1 LLVGFPTFPPQGV
14 VAKGKTMNRKLQ
26 KAELDAE
33 LVKAL
38 VEDSHKSYVQLAREF
53 GVSINYVTGI
63 VQRHGLC
70 RKRGR
75 GSPAWKPKKQAV

>member
-1 LLVGFPTFPPQGV
+1 
-14 VAKGKTMNRKLQ
+14 MNKKLQ
-26 KAELDAE
+26 KADLDAA

-38 VEDSHKSYVQLAREF
+38 VEDSHKSYLQLAREF

-63 VQRHGLC
+63 VQRNNLT

-75 GSPAWKPKKQAV
+75 GSPAWKLKKQAV

>member
-1 LLVGFPTFPPQGV
+1 
-14 VAKGKTMNRKLQ
+14 MNKKLQ
-26 KAELDAE
+26 KAELDAA

-38 VEDSHKSYVQLAREF
+38 VQDSHKSYLKLAREF

-63 VQRHGLC
+63 VQRNGLC

-75 GSPAWKPKKQAV
+75 GSPAWRAKKQAV